1 MNVYLN
7 ELTGIDD
14 ALVSLT
20 MTNKVWTREKEMRLR
35 ELVEVCT
42 DRKGKYTPSDKFK
55 HANDAY
61 LDKVNR
67 LLRFS
72 KKHIT
77 LASFIDFSVTVE
89 GMHYA
94 GCADA
99 DSHSMRYNNRIIRMS
114 TRTKV
119 DVFTE
124 PELSDYYQD
133 KIVPTDVAL
142 GILGMEVPEKLE
154 YNGKTY
160 LKTVNGYIA
169 EEESKNPDA
178 KRGLYMLGVPTN
190 FIFRCDLRQWA
201 HVYKQRGNHG
211 AANPEVKEWA
221 EAITDQLGEF
231 CPCITR
237 DYLMG
242 VEN

>member
-7 ELTGIDD
+7 EITGIDD

-89 GMHYA
+89 AIHRA
-94 GCADA
+94 G
-99 DSHSMRYNNRIIRMS
+99 
-114 TRTKV
+114 
-119 DVFTE
+119 
-124 PELSDYYQD
+124 QD
-133 KIVPTDVAL
+133 
-142 GILGMEVPEKLE
+142 
-154 YNGKTY
+154 
-160 LKTVNGYIA
+160 
-169 EEESKNPDA
+169 
-178 KRGLYMLGVPTN
+178 
-190 FIFRCDLRQWA
+190 
-201 HVYKQRGNHG
+201 
-211 AANPEVKEWA
+211 
-221 EAITDQLGEF
+221 
-231 CPCITR
+231 
-237 DYLMG
+237 
-242 VEN
+242 